1 MVQASDDHAL
11 SRQFKSTR
19 HARADQTGSH
29 RSAVQ
34 LDGRLVRATR
44 VQLEL
49 LALLVVPA
57 IMPLSWDSVC
67 IGSRCLVLLISV
79 CRNRGG
85 TGGDVACKSPAAWMV
100 SSV

>member
-19 HARADQTGSH
+19 HARADQIGSH

-49 LALLVVPA
+49 LVPVAEPA
-57 IMPLSWDSVC
+57 IMPLSWDFSAYRFASFGV
-67 IGSRCLVLLISV
+67 LISV
-79 CRNRGG
+79 SRNRDG
-85 TGGDVACKSPAAWMV
+85 TDSIDSRACTLS
-100 SSV
+100 